1 MKLRKSLKK
10 KTQGKGLN
18 KIYSFKTKLRNIT
31 KSSKG
36 TRKEAVRKVWNHIN
50 QHNLKGKKHEILRL
64 KGKTYKGGQ
73 VILCKNKAM
82 KDFSMNKNKIAMTEI
97 GGLISKHLV

>member
-1 MKLRKSLKK
+1 MKIRKSSKK
-10 KTQGKGLN
+10 SQGKGLN
-18 KIYSFKTKLRNIT
+18 KVYSFKSKLQNIT

-36 TRKEAVRKVWNHIN
+36 TRKEAVRKVWKHIN
-50 QHNLKGKKHEILRL
+50 QNNLKGNKTETLRH

-82 KDFSMNKNKIAMTEI
+82 KEFSMNKNKIAMTEI

>member
-1 MKLRKSLKK
+1 MKLLKTLKK

-18 KIYSFKTKLRNIT
+18 KIYSFKTKLQNIT
-31 KSSKG
+31 KTSKG
-36 TRKEAVRKVWNHIN
+36 TRKEAVKKVWNHIN
-50 QHNLKGKKHEILRL
+50 QNNLKGSKNDTLHH

-97 GGLISKHLV
+97 GGLISKQLV